1 MTGSTD
7 KRAAGLRL
15 ERMQASPRYQQ
26 GRFRNI
32 HPILPELRRG
42 TVPMPAIREFLFGRS
57 LRRPA
62 GPLPVLD
69 PRETL
74 RRAPES
80 GLRVTWLG
88 HSTLLVEIDGAR
100 LLTDPVW
107 GERLSPVPLV
117 APRRFH
123 PVPLEIEALP
133 PLDAVLISHDHFD
146 HLDRGSIVRLAKLG
160 LPFVTSLGVGK
171 YLSSWGVPEA
181 SIIELDWW
189 ETHEVAGLRVTAT
202 PSQHF
207 SGRGTGTN
215 ATQWASLAVRGPKSS
230 FFFSG
235 DTGLTTQFREIR
247 EKLGPFDLVML
258 EVGAYHA
265 AWSDIHLG
273 PANALTALD
282 WLGGGCFLPVHWGT
296 FDLALH
302 AWDDPAEQLLTLA
315 PQRGVQMVM
324 PKLGEVI
331 EPVRIQHL
339 APKPWWRQVAVR
351 EQSVPVDPAT
361 PTIQTGAE
369 QTDASLPLPID

>member
-1 MTGSTD
+1 MTGSKD
-7 KRAAGLRL
+7 KHAAGLRL
-15 ERMQASPRYQQ
+15 ERMFASPRFSQ

-32 HPILPELRRG
+32 HPILPELKRG
-42 TVPMPAIREFLFGRS
+42 AVPMPAIREFLFGRS
-57 LRRPA
+57 LRRPSA
-62 GPLPVLD
+62 PLPTID
-69 PRETL
+69 PRDAL

-80 GLRVTWLG
+80 GLRATWLG
-88 HSTLLVEIDGAR
+88 HSTLLIEIDGAR

-107 GERLSPVPLV
+107 GERLSPVPFV
-117 APRRFH
+117 APKRFQ
-123 PVPLEIEALP
+123 PVPLAIDALP

-146 HLDRGSIVRLAKLG
+146 HLDRFSVLRLAKLG
-160 LPFVTSLGVGK
+160 VPFIVSLGVGT

-181 SIIELDWW
+181 NIIELDWW
-189 ETHEVAGLRVTAT
+189 ETHEIAGLSITAT

-215 ATQWASLAVRGPKSS
+215 ATQWASLSVRGPRSS

-247 EKLGPFDLVML
+247 EKLGTFDLVML

-265 AWSDIHLG
+265 AWGDIHLG
-273 PANALTALD
+273 PENALTALD
-282 WLGGGCFLPVHWGT
+282 WLGGGCLLPVHWGT

-315 PQRGVQMVM
+315 PRHGVQMVM

-339 APKPWWRQVAVR
+339 APEPWWRKVSSR
-351 EQSVPVDPAT
+351 EAPV
-361 PTIQTGAE
+361 TGALAIPE
-369 QTDASLPLPID
+369 AETERGQSAVSLPLPLD